1 MLAQYPEARAE
12 LEAIEL
18 VLEQYANA
26 QSVPPPPE
34 LKNRIL
40 DEIERTSR
48 TLTPSVNN
56 TMLRLFQAAAVLLLG
71 AAVYFWYQQG
81 ETQAI
86 LEASRKQAA
95 DLQVQ
100 YEICTTSV
108 EAERAIVNLL
118 RNPQTRPI
126 KMSNKVDSTQTPA
139 YVFHNT
145 HSDNCKAVL
154 DVLALPAQPS
164 GSYLQFWALVDG
176 KPVSMGMIKADS
188 TGLQTFPCVPDA
200 AGFAVSIEDKP
211 DGNQT
216 PTVVLML
223 GT

>member
-1 MLAQYPEARAE
+1 
-12 LEAIEL
+12 
-18 VLEQYANA
+18 
-26 QSVPPPPE
+26 
-34 LKNRIL
+34 
-40 DEIERTSR
+40 
-48 TLTPSVNN
+48 
-56 TMLRLFQAAAVLLLG
+56 
-71 AAVYFWYQQG
+71 
-81 ETQAI
+81 
-86 LEASRKQAA
+86 
-95 DLQVQ
+95 
-100 YEICTTSV
+100 
-108 EAERAIVNLL
+108 
-118 RNPQTRPI
+118 
-126 KMSNKVDSTQTPA
+126 
-139 YVFHNT
+139 
-145 HSDNCKAVL
+145 L